1 MVVLRVGER
10 EGGGRLVRDRERR
23 NEEKRDRDLEHLFP
37 GLEIK
42 KKRM

>member
-10 EGGGRLVRDRERR
+10 EGEELRDSERR